1 MKRGLEWQIGL
12 EQGPSGGAVL
22 QVERPGYCLLEK
34 TVDP

>member
-1 MKRGLEWQIGL
+1 MADWLEWL